1 MPGLKLIK
9 PPRINI
15 NPKNKG
21 FWKQIGMIIIGT
33 TISLIFTVVA
43 TRLLEHS
50 QRAKDRRLSA
60 MMVISNIEKFARN
73 MEEHEIYLC
82 SLDSTASW
90 LLNTPVEDLELLPED
105 ELNSLIQQSTSFIF
119 ISYDKS
125 TESIFSNNIETWKNM
140 GNVLFIDRVGECFSS
155 MHQVEEYWNKW
166 MSDANNVVLEVK
178 SHPENYEGG
187 TVPIK
192 IISSEK
198 VRHMMKGIHYFR
210 AWFTNVAATMRYQ
223 NRGNM
228 AAIGITE
235 QEVMD
240 FTDAREQGEEIT
252 GESPDIN
259 QFITPPLSRDSLTTK
274 RDLDARLEELKK

>member
-73 MEEHEIYLC
+73 MEEHERYLC

-166 MSDANNVVLEVK
+166 MTDASEIILDVK
-178 SHPENYEGG
+178 RHPENYEGS
-187 TVPIK
+187 TLPIK
-192 IISSEK
+192 TINSEK
-198 VRHMMKGIHYFR
+198 VRHMMRGIHYFR

-223 NRGNM
+223 NRRNM
-228 AAIGITE
+228 VAIGITE

-240 FTDAREQGEEIT
+240 FTDTREQGDKIT
-252 GESPDIN
+252 DDSPDIS

-274 RDLDARLEELKK
+274 LDLDARLEELKN

>member
-73 MEEHEIYLC
+73 MEEHERYLC

-166 MSDANNVVLEVK
+166 MTDASEIILDVK
-178 SHPENYEGG
+178 RHPENYEGG
-187 TVPIK
+187 TLPIK
-192 IISSEK
+192 TINSEK
-198 VRHMMKGIHYFR
+198 VRHMMRGIHYFR

-223 NRGNM
+223 NRRNM
-228 AAIGITE
+228 VAIGITE
-235 QEVMD
+235 QEVME
-240 FTDAREQGEEIT
+240 FTDTREQGDKIT
-252 GESPDIN
+252 DDSPDIS

-274 RDLDARLEELKK
+274 RDLDARLEELKN

>member
-73 MEEHEIYLC
+73 MEEHERYLC

-166 MSDANNVVLEVK
+166 MTDASEIILDVK
-178 SHPENYEGG
+178 RHPENYEGS
-187 TVPIK
+187 TLPIK
-192 IISSEK
+192 TINYEK
-198 VRHMMKGIHYFR
+198 VRHMMRGIHYFR

-223 NRGNM
+223 NRRKM
-228 AAIGITE
+228 VAIGITE

-240 FTDAREQGEEIT
+240 FTDTREQGDKIT
-252 GESPDIN
+252 DDSPDIS

-274 RDLDARLEELKK
+274 RDLDARLEELKN

>member
-73 MEEHEIYLC
+73 MEEHERYLC

-125 TESIFSNNIETWKNM
+125 TESIFSNNIETWKN
-140 GNVLFIDRVGECFSS
+140 I
-155 MHQVEEYWNKW
+155 
-166 MSDANNVVLEVK
+166 
-178 SHPENYEGG
+178 
-187 TVPIK
+187 
-192 IISSEK
+192 
-198 VRHMMKGIHYFR
+198 R

-223 NRGNM
+223 NRRNM
-228 AAIGITE
+228 VAIGITE

-240 FTDAREQGEEIT
+240 FTDTREQGDKIT
-252 GESPDIN
+252 DDSPDIS

-274 RDLDARLEELKK
+274 LDLDARLEELKN